1 MPRASHCWKEPES
14 PSGGKTERSACPSAW
29 WATVAM
35 VTRGLRTGRPLKGG
49 PTEARVQISEQTET
63 PCLAGGGACCREHS
77 NLRARLP
84 APAPR
89 RPCSPTRGSG
99 AHSGGPRSPH
109 LSNGRADG
117 RSGELRRRGVS
128 QRPEGPASIGDHCHR
143 PHGHLHPGPPR
154 TGPLPAGRTVQPDA
168 RTGPRAALRSACC
181 VVLSPEGG
189 AAYPAHA
196 LISQGTGTE
205 RARVPSPGVCP
216 GL

>member
-1 MPRASHCWKEPES
+1 
-14 PSGGKTERSACPSAW
+14 
-29 WATVAM
+29 M

-49 PTEARVQISEQTET
+49 PTEARVQEISEQTET

-143 PHGHLHPGPPR
+143 PHGHPHPGPPR
-154 TGPLPAGRTVQPDA
+154 AGAAARRADGPAGRAHGAEGCSAQRALRGAVP
-168 RTGPRAALRSACC
+168 RGRRRLPSPRAHLTRDRDGT
-181 VVLSPEGG
+181 SPRPLPWSLPGPVT
-189 AAYPAHA
+189 AASVAP
-196 LISQGTGTE
+196 
-205 RARVPSPGVCP
+205 CDF
-216 GL
+216 

>member
-1 MPRASHCWKEPES
+1 M
-14 PSGGKTERSACPSAW
+14 ERSACPSAW

-49 PTEARVQISEQTET
+49 PTEARVQEISEQTET

-143 PHGHLHPGPPR
+143 PHGHPHPGPPR
-154 TGPLPAGRTVQPDA
+154 AGPLPLGARSGRT
-168 RTGPRAALRSACC
+168 
-181 VVLSPEGG
+181 
-189 AAYPAHA
+189 
-196 LISQGTGTE
+196 
-205 RARVPSPGVCP
+205 RARGRGLLCAACAAWCCPQMAVPPTQPMRSSHKGQGRDGPASPPLESARACDGGSSGCV
-216 GL
+216 